1 MMDNIK
7 PPLIKSI
14 EENLEIETYNYGE
27 VEIDAEVLLNTVI
40 EESLSR
46 TVQLTSTIST
56 TSMASIQ
63 NVARKNSS
71 HASTSIQR

>member
-1 MMDNIK
+1 MVDNIK

-14 EENLEIETYNYGE
+14 EENLEIETSNYGE
-27 VEIDAEVLLNTVI
+27 VEIDAEVLLNTAI

-46 TVQLTSTIST
+46 SIQLTSTIST

-63 NVARKNSS
+63 ML
-71 HASTSIQR
+71 